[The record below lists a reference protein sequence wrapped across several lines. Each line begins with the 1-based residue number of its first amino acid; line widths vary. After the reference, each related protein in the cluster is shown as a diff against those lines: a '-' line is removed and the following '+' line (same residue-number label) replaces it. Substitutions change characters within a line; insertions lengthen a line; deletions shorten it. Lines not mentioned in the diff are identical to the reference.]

1 MDKRQEAKELLKE
14 YKQEHINKFID
25 EIGDEKAEELIEQ
38 IHTIDFHQITE
49 LYNNT
54 KKTIEFKESKIEPL
68 KYLDKAKLTF
78 EQTQRF
84 DELGSDVVK
93 KGQYAVVTMAGGQG
107 TRLGHNGP
115 KGTFKLD
122 VYGKGKYLF
131 EILVDNLKE
140 ANQKYGI
147 TINWYIMTSK
157 ENNSATVEFLEKN
170 NYFGY
175 DKNFVKIFTQSE
187 MPLIDTEGKLLMGKD
202 YKIREASDGNG
213 GTYSSLRRSGC
224 LADMKEKG
232 IKWVFIGSVDNA
244 LLKMVD
250 VTLLGMAIDK
260 GVQIA
265 SKSVVKANPHERV
278 GVFCKMNGHPKVIE
292 YTELPEKMAEE
303 VDSDGELK
311 YGESHIMCNLYTI
324 DAIEKISKE
333 TLMYHSAFKKNA
345 YIDENGKEIIPTEPN
360 SYKFESFIF
369 DAFEFFDDIAILR
382 GKREDD
388 FAPVKNKDGVDS
400 PKTAKELL
408 EKHEYPWEVLPE
420 ISDFII
426 ELGNKLDKEIYE
438 LKGENIWIAKSA
450 TIYPSAYIKGPAIIG
465 ENAEVRHCAFIRGK
479 AIVGN
484 NAVVGNS
491 TELKNV
497 ILFDNVQVPH
507 YNYVGDSILGYKSHM
522 GAGSITSN
530 VKSDKKL
537 VVIKNKEEKIE
548 TGLKKIGAMLGDEV
562 EIGCGS
568 VLNPGTIIGSH
579 TNIYPLSSVR
589 GVIKA
594 NSIYKNQNEIVDK
607 K

>member
-1 MDKRQEAKELLKE
+1 MDKRQEAENLLKE
-14 YKQEHINKFID
+14 YNQEHIIKYLNKMD
-25 EIGDEKAEELIEQ
+25 DEKAEKLIDQ

-54 KKTIEFKESKIEPL
+54 KKKIEFKESKIEAL

-78 EQTQRF
+78 EQIEKF
-84 DELGSDVVK
+84 DKLGSNVVK

-147 TINWYIMTSK
+147 IINWYIMTSK

-187 MPLIDTEGKLLMGKD
+187 LPLIDTEGKLLMGKD

-265 SKSVVKANPHERV
+265 SKSVVKA
-278 GVFCKMNGHPKVIE
+278 IE
-292 YTELPEKMAEE
+292 YIELPEKMAEE

-400 PKTAKELL
+400 PKTAKELY
-408 EKHEYPWEVLPE
+408 EKYW
-420 ISDFII
+420 
-426 ELGNKLDKEIYE
+426 NK
-438 LKGENIWIAKSA
+438 
-450 TIYPSAYIKGPAIIG
+450 
-465 ENAEVRHCAFIRGK
+465 
-479 AIVGN
+479 
-484 NAVVGNS
+484 
-491 TELKNV
+491 
-497 ILFDNVQVPH
+497 
-507 YNYVGDSILGYKSHM
+507 M
-522 GAGSITSN
+522 
-530 VKSDKKL
+530 KK
-537 VVIKNKEEKIE
+537 
-548 TGLKKIGAMLGDEV
+548 
-562 EIGCGS
+562 
-568 VLNPGTIIGSH
+568 
-579 TNIYPLSSVR
+579 
-589 GVIKA
+589 
-594 NSIYKNQNEIVDK
+594 
-607 K
+607 